1 MNSQGKGTP
10 HVLGDLMDTAI
21 DDLGVRAGVDQSRAI
36 EVWHDIAGPIIAR
49 VTERVWVRRG
59 KMFVELNSGTWRQEL
74 HMHRIQWRNRL
85 NEKLGKRIINEIIFR

>member
-10 HVLGDLMDTAI
+10 HVIGDLMDTAI

-36 EVWHDIAGPIIAR
+36 EAWHDIAGPIIAR

-85 NEKLGKRIINEIIFR
+85 NEKLGKRIINEIVFR